1 VGVKNIGTELY
12 YFSGTGN
19 SLVVARDIAEKISG
33 KLISIPSM
41 MDKETITTDADV
53 IGIVTPAYYM
63 RIPRIVERFIGKL
76 TDLQSKYI
84 FVIVT
89 VGGVA
94 GGILDRLSEAIGSRG
109 GKLAA
114 GFVVRMP
121 ANYIH
126 DAGALP
132 VFLQKM
138 MFRNWKKR
146 ADKIADHIS
155 NRKIGLQ
162 AKFNPVMTNIFSKRI
177 DKQYLGGGLSPDIDM
192 NFWTDNKCNGCRIC
206 LRVCPTRNII
216 MANDKPA
223 WQHHCE
229 KCLTCIQ
236 WCPKQAIQFKNVT
249 VKRKRY
255 HHPDVKLSDVL
266 KWNEKTAEHD

>member
-1 VGVKNIGTELY
+1 MRGKMNAETY

-19 SLVVARDIAEKISG
+19 SLTVGRDIAKKIYG
-33 KLISIPSM
+33 KLISIPSV
-41 MDKETITTDADV
+41 MDRETFTTDADI
-53 IGIVTPAYYM
+53 IGIVSPAYYM
-63 RIPRIVERFIGKL
+63 RIPGIVARFIGNL
-76 TDLQSKYI
+76 TNLQSKYI

-94 GGILDRLSEAIGSRG
+94 GGILERFSEAIGARG
-109 GKLAA
+109 GHLAA
-114 GFVVRMP
+114 GFIVRMP

-132 VFLQKM
+132 VFLQNF

-155 NRKIGLQ
+155 SRKIGLQ
-162 AKFNPVMTNIFSKRI
+162 EKFNPLMTYIFSSRI
-177 DKQYLGGGLSPDIDM
+177 DKRYLGGALSPDIDK
-192 NFWTDNKCNGCRIC
+192 NFWTDNKCNECGIC
-206 LRVCPTRNII
+206 LRVCPVRNIV
-216 MANDKPA
+216 MVNGKPA

-229 KCLTCIQ
+229 KCLACIQ
-236 WCPKQAIQFKNVT
+236 WCPRQAIQYRNAT
-249 VKRKRY
+249 IKRKRY

-266 KWNEKTAEHD
+266 KQNE